1 MFTKPTLILNERI
14 CRANIEFML
23 AKARKLGIELRPHFK
38 THQSIEVGKWFRDY
52 GIGKIAVSSVPMAQY
67 FASDGWNDI
76 TIAFPYVH
84 QQAEEINAL
93 AKSINLQVLVSSIGN
108 AKLLSKSIETHV
120 EVYIEIDTGQYRSGL
135 QIEDI
140 ETVNKTIEVIQS
152 NPNTKFYGFLSHAGH
167 SYNNQLNRIEQINSE
182 ATGKLNRLKKNYIEQ
197 FPNLKISYG
206 DTPTSCAC
214 NQFDGI
220 DELRPGNYAFFD
232 MQQAS
237 NGICSTSNI
246 AIALICPVV
255 AVYPER
261 SQAIIWGG
269 AVHLTKDFYV
279 DNQGNKSFGAV
290 CKINPDYTWTK
301 PIEGMYLESISQE
314 HGLVRAQNCEA
325 IRTLKEG
332 DLIAVLPP
340 HSCLTADKM
349 GEFWVQGK
357 GFISMMNHCK

>member
-1 MFTKPTLILNERI
+1 MFSKPTLLLSEKI
-14 CRANIEFML
+14 CRSNIEFMS
-23 AKARKLGIELRPHFK
+23 AKALKLGIELRPHFK
-38 THQSIEVGKWFRDY
+38 THQSIEVGRWFRDY

-76 TIAFPYVH
+76 TISFPYAD
-84 QQAEEINAL
+84 QQADEVNAL
-93 AKSINLQVLVSSIGN
+93 AKSINLQVLVSSLGN
-108 AKLLSKSIETHV
+108 AKLLSKSIKNRV
-120 EVYIEIDTGQYRSGL
+120 DVYIEVDTGQYRSGL
-135 QIEDI
+135 QVEDFDTI
-140 ETVNKTIEVIQS
+140 DKTIEVILS
-152 NPNTKFYGFLSHAGH
+152 NPNTNFYGFLSHAGH
-167 SYNNQLNRIEQINSE
+167 SYNNHLNKVAQINTE
-182 ATGKLNRLKKNYIEQ
+182 VTRKLNQLKNSYIKQ
-197 FPNLKISYG
+197 FPSLKISYG
-206 DTPTSCAC
+206 DTPTSWTCE
-214 NQFDGI
+214 QFDGV

-246 AIALICPVV
+246 AIALVCPVV

-269 AVHLTKDFYV
+269 AVHLTKDLYT
-279 DNQGNKSFGAV
+279 DNDGNKSFGAV
-290 CKINPDYTWTK
+290 CKLNPDYTWTK

-314 HGLVRAQNCEA
+314 HGVVKANNREA
-325 IRTLKEG
+325 IKSLKEG

-357 GFISMMNHCK
+357 GFVPMMKS